1 MNKYQEALDKVKSV
15 PLFIEPKE
23 DRNGWKIYLEVSSI
37 EEKNKTDIDVLQEL
51 VDKAPYYKE
60 LEDKATPKKPL
71 NIWYGLTEQVG
82 NCPNCDKKLF
92 ESVMEL
98 AYSKDDDLEYF
109 KEVKLS
115 NCNRCGQAI
124 DWSKDE

>member
-1 MNKYQEALDKVKSV
+1 MNKYQEALDNMYDNYVYGAKQ
-15 PLFIEPKE
+15 KE
-23 DRNGWKIYLEVSSI
+23 DSCFI
-37 EEKNKTDIDVLQEL
+37 LQEL
-51 VDKAPYYKE
+51 VDKVPYYKE

-92 ESVMEL
+92 EPVMEL

-124 DWSKDE
+124 LWEDLYIMKKIY